1 MGFFDKLFGRTEE
14 PQQQGQQGQ
23 PTRYMGPQGGQGG
36 QPAQMTD
43 EQAIARYRYML
54 QTAPPE
60 TIEQAH
66 EEGFSRL
73 TPEQRRMVLEQ
84 LRTTLPEHERN
95 TAQANQDDP
104 RSLARMATRAE
115 MRQPGTMERTFS
127 NVGPAGGMSMG
138 GLMAGSFFSSMA
150 GMFVGSM
157 IAQQFFGG
165 SDYNDGFSDGYRE
178 GDAQDGSGSEGETGG
193 EGDSG
198 TDTGGDYGSADYAD
212 AGGDFGGGDFGG
224 DLGGGDFGGGDF
236 G

>member
-1 MGFFDKLFGRTEE
+1 MGFFDKLFGRNEE
-14 PQQQGQQGQ
+14 PQQQRPQGQQYGQ
-23 PTRYMGPQGGQGG
+23 YGQTGQNTRYIGPQGGQPG
-36 QPAQMTD
+36 QQMTD

-66 EEGFSRL
+66 EEAFSRL

-84 LRTTLPEHERN
+84 LRTTLPEHEKQ
-95 TAQANQDDP
+95 TATANQDDP

-115 MRQPGTMERTFS
+115 MRQPGTIERTFS
-127 NVGPAGGMSMG
+127 NVGPMGGMSMG

-157 IAQQFFGG
+157 IAQQFFDG
-165 SDYNDGFSDGYRE
+165 SDYNDGFADGYQE
-178 GDAQDGSGSEGETGG
+178 GDAQDGTDGS
-193 EGDSG
+193 
-198 TDTGGDYGSADYAD
+198 DTGDAGDYGGGDFGD
-212 AGGDFGGGDFGG
+212 ASGDFGGGDFGGGDFGG
-224 DLGGGDFGGGDF
+224 DFGGGDF